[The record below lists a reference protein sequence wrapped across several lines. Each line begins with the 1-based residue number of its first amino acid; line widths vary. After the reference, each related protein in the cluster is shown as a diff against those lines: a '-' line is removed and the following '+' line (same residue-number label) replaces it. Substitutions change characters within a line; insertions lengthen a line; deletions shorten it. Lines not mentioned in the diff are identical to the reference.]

1 MGLNRYGILFQQYLQ
16 ENEPEEYKNLEEK
29 DTLMERLEKKQ
40 NEILEYRNK
49 LYEDIKNGNIIHVSD
64 FTNEMDYELAV
75 KEYVENEVNKKLADF
90 FKSTL

>member
-49 LYEDIKNGNIIHVSD
+49 L
-64 FTNEMDYELAV
+64 
-75 KEYVENEVNKKLADF
+75 
-90 FKSTL
+90 